1 MKKLVSEKSDWV
13 PSSILQPAEG
23 DSNNIIKSS
32 NAGNREN
39 VLLVWVFFSILK
51 KDVMVKKKK
60 VIKRALSVLKCSPE
74 CMFVLQSLVTWL
86 SSPEIWCLGV
96 RASQAQQLSLA

>member
-1 MKKLVSEKSDWV
+1 MSKKHNLEKGNVGKFTDCSLSFRLVKKLVSEKSDWV

-51 KDVMVKKKK
+51 KDVMVNKKSDKK
-60 VIKRALSVLKCSPE
+60 ITFCIKVL
-74 CMFVLQSLVTWL
+74 T
-86 SSPEIWCLGV
+86 
-96 RASQAQQLSLA
+96 

>member
-1 MKKLVSEKSDWV
+1 MVKKLVSEKSDWV

-39 VLLVWVFFSILK
+39 VLLVWFFFLQK
-51 KDVMVKKKK
+51 GCDGKKKK
-60 VIKRALSVLKCSPE
+60 SDKKSTFCIKVL
-74 CMFVLQSLVTWL
+74 T
-86 SSPEIWCLGV
+86 
-96 RASQAQQLSLA
+96 